1 MRRKLRFNLL
11 PIECNGIYCLSRF
24 LQNLT
29 SSSQIVG
36 KSEENWNFLVGDA
49 TMKILSPTA
58 GCAGTEM
65 LMVRRCFDT
74 SDNWRREAEY
84 LERKLIPHDWGK
96 NHTENCVP
104 LEMPIER
111 QWKSFISGKAYN
123 RIASRLSSTENCF
136 DPNVTNKIILFAKG
150 FSDNNWRGWEGRE
163 NGFNFKGF

>member
-11 PIECNGIYCLSRF
+11 PIECNGICCLSRF

-36 KSEENWNFLVGDA
+36 KSGGKLEFSGWRGNNESFI
-49 TMKILSPTA
+49 TSS
-58 GCAGTEM
+58 AGTEM
-65 LMVRRCFDT
+65 LMARRCFDT

-96 NHTENCVP
+96 NHTENCAP

-111 QWKSFISGKAYN
+111 ERKSFISGKAYN

-136 DPNVTNKIILFAKG
+136 DPDVTNKIILFAKG
-150 FSDNNWRGWEGRE
+150 FADNNGWESRE